1 MYMGTERALRDLNR
15 IEAAANDVCLQLR
28 NLQGLCR
35 VLGFLAAAGNT
46 DGLDPHELGH
56 VALLMEDV
64 VKETMSGIE
73 HIEGVAVGI
82 RGTIRSPQKP
92 NRSPLEAVKPE
103 KKPTD
108 ESEGS
113 PPEEPQDPSTP
124 LT

>member
-1 MYMGTERALRDLNR
+1 MHMGNERALRDLNR

-73 HIEGVAVGI
+73 HIESVAVGI

-92 NRSPLEAVKPE
+92 RRSTRLEAVEPE
-103 KKPTD
+103 RTSTD
-108 ESEGS
+108 QSESTR
-113 PPEEPQDPSTP
+113 PEEVQDP
-124 LT
+124 

>member
-1 MYMGTERALRDLNR
+1 MHRGTERALKDLNR

-35 VLGFLAAAGNT
+35 VLGFLSAAGNT

-64 VKETMSGIE
+64 VKEAMSGIE

-82 RGTIRSPQKP
+82 RGRIRPLQRP
-92 NRSPLEAVKPE
+92 NRSTLEAVEPE
-103 KKPTD
+103 NSTTD
-108 ESEGS
+108 ESEDGR
-113 PPEEPQDPSTP
+113 PEPKDC
-124 LT
+124 

>member
-1 MYMGTERALRDLNR
+1 MHMGTERALRDLNR

-64 VKETMSGIE
+64 VKEAMSGIE

-82 RGTIRSPQKP
+82 RGTIRATRKP
-92 NRSPLEAVKPE
+92 NRSTLEAVKPE
-103 KKPTD
+103 MQSTD
-108 ESEGS
+108 QSESN
-113 PPEEPQDPSTP
+113 DPNERP
-124 LT
+124 DF